1 MSAAN
6 ASVGRPV
13 TGSPVHGSIVAGGL
27 LLWFQLLSVVV
38 GGQGLGA
45 VVEQEGSQAK
55 QDSEVTRLDL
65 VPARER
71 DDVEWLTV
79 SDSTPWPRQRWVAA
93 DLPKLPAEWQ
103 AAWDLANVEVH
114 FYNDK
119 EEKRRFRGET
129 RFILTYGLDY
139 NVQMRVVRR
148 GRETLLRVRTQLKPI
163 EFKFRHQILLPFDD
177 AVADWFQ
184 RPLPRHEWDHVR
196 ISLDERYRHQFQQV
210 VEEELKDFTISLTRE
225 ETLDMR
231 EERLFALAQR
241 RIEEVAKKQFESTLQ
256 LIEVRNRELD
266 KTTGHGR
273 KPLPAGFF
281 DVSGGKDS
289 SHEKKG

>member
-1 MSAAN
+1 MSPAL
-6 ASVGRPV
+6 ASLGQVLTGR
-13 TGSPVHGSIVAGGL
+13 
-27 LLWFQLLSVVV
+27 VVV
-38 GGQGLGA
+38 GALLGFFGLLS
-45 VVEQEGSQAK
+45 VVEQEGSQDK
-55 QDSEVTRLDL
+55 QGPEVTRLDL

-71 DDVEWLTV
+71 EDVEWLTV
-79 SDSTPWPRQRWVAA
+79 SDSSPWPSQRWVAA
-93 DLPKLPAEWQ
+93 DLPQVPAEWQ

-210 VEEELKDFTISLTRE
+210 VEETLKEFTISLSRE
-225 ETLDMR
+225 EALDLR

-281 DVSGGKDS
+281 EVSGGKDS
-289 SHEKKG
+289 NHEEQG